1 MTCNVPD
8 TSLNPLSNMGFRMVI
23 DRLPTVS
30 FWCDNV
36 PLPGLSIPEA
46 KQSTPTQT
54 LYWPGNGLMTELL
67 NISFRVNEDMT
78 NYLEVYRW
86 LIECGFPND
95 TDEYDP
101 QRKGVLSDMTL
112 LVLDSNNNGV
122 IECVFEDAFPV
133 SLGGSELV
141 FSSTTQDIQYLRAT
155 ASFRVR
161 IMRPRSI

>member
-23 DRLPTVS
+23 DRLPTVA

-36 PLPGLSIPEA
+36 PLPGLYIPEA

-54 LYWPGNGLMTELL
+54 LYVPGNGLMTELL

-95 TDEYDP
+95 TEEYDP
-101 QRKGVLSDMTL
+101 QRRGVLSDMTL
-112 LVLDSNNNGV
+112 L
-122 IECVFEDAFPV
+122 ECVFEDAFPV

-141 FSSTTQDIQYLRAT
+141 FSSITQDINYLRAT

-161 IMRPRSI
+161 IMKPRSV